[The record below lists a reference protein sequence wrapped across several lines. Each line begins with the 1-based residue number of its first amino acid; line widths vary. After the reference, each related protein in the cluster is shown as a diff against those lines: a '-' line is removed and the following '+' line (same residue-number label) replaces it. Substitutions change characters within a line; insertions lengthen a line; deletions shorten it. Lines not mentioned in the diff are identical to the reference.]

1 MADQRSRKLSRRH
14 LIVYLRV
21 YDRDSDILLGHLV
34 DITSGGLML
43 MSEEEIP
50 VDRVCRL
57 RIDVGEGHG
66 WRGYL
71 DLDARSI
78 WSRRDVN
85 PSYVDTGFEF
95 LDPSERALAAIE
107 SLILD
112 LGFAD

>member
-21 YDRDSDILLGHLV
+21 YDRGSDALLGHLV
-34 DITSGGLML
+34 DITCSGLML
-43 MSEEEIP
+43 MSEQEIP

-66 WRGYL
+66 RRGYL
-71 DLDARSI
+71 DLDARSV

-85 PSYVDTGFEF
+85 PSYVDTGFE
-95 LDPSERALAAIE
+95 LIEPSEHARSSIE
-107 SLILD
+107 NLILD